1 MNFEIEQQRNKRE
14 KNLIKKERER
24 EKKMKNFR
32 FNTNL
37 MLKSIRESID
47 LYRIQTCE
55 KIKYKPKSI

>member
-1 MNFEIEQQRNKRE
+1 MNFEIEQQRNQRE
-14 KNLIKKERER
+14 KNLIKKKER

-55 KIKYKPKSI
+55 